1 MRKLTKLLVV
11 LVAVL
16 LPVCASA
23 MTETEWNRKCHEKT
37 KQSVTVYVRETV
49 YQEATSTDLGVT
61 GQGAVWKAVGSL
73 PAGAYVQ
80 HNSRYD
86 DFGYTYIGY
95 WKNGGVSYGYVKTK
109 PFPLTSAR
117 VYVQV
122 VQSGF
127 GIAVANVPEACLDD
141 PAALR
146 AYIAKNYPDCRLL
159 EEHEK
164 DDLEWGPGD
173 SLHLKDDAGTQEKK
187 PTTSTTKKSTRNK
200 VEKMTLDISL
210 AVENETLPVTVKQL
224 GVHES
229 VVKLD
234 GKETTVPTTQ
244 LRYETTAAGDNAL
257 AIIYAKNTGEVIL
270 RPRQETTGRV
280 TKCKTGR
287 VALVIEKGKSWSK
300 LWYDGHVGY
309 VQNKYLQFIP
319 MADAATDAA
328 VGGKNAPLHLG
339 THRDTRVVKQ
349 VKKGTP
355 IEKLWQGETWAE
367 VAVDGY
373 RGYIQLKYLAE

>member
-11 LVAVL
+11 LVGVL

-23 MTETEWNRKCHEKT
+23 MTETEWNRSCWSKT
-37 KQSVTVYVRETV
+37 RNSLTV
-49 YQEATSTDLGVT
+49 YQREETGAATATDLEPAWR
-61 GQGAVWKAVGSL
+61 AVDSL
-73 PAGAYVQ
+73 PAGAYVKRS
-80 HNSRYD
+80 SRND
-86 DFGYTYIGY
+86 DIGHIYISY
-95 WKNGGVSYGYVKTK
+95 WKNGSVNGGYVKMSSY
-109 PFPLTSAR
+109 PLEGAGA
-117 VYVQV
+117 YVKV
-122 VQSGF
+122 VMDNGYI
-127 GIAVANVPEACLDD
+127 GVTEVPEAYLDD
-141 PAALR
+141 ADALR
-146 AYIAKNYPDCRLL
+146 KYIKEYRTDCRLL
-159 EEHEK
+159 ESGEQDQLVEGK
-164 DDLEWGPGD
+164 NDSMYLPGE
-173 SLHLKDDAGTQEKK
+173 SSSTQSTK
-187 PTTSTTKKSTRNK
+187 PTTSTTKKSTKKK

-210 AVENETLPVTVKQL
+210 AVEGETLPVTVKQL

-229 VVKLD
+229 IVKLD

-244 LRYETTAAGDNAL
+244 LRYETTAAGENAL

-270 RPRQETTGRV
+270 RPQQETTGRV

-319 MADAATDAA
+319 MAEAATDAA

-367 VAVDGY
+367 VAVEGY

>member
-1 MRKLTKLLVV
+1 MRKLTRVLVV
-11 LVAVL
+11 LVVLL

-23 MTETEWNRKCHEKT
+23 MTEAEWNRSCWSKT
-37 KQSVTVYVRETV
+37 RDSLTV
-49 YQEATSTDLGVT
+49 YQREDAGAATATDLEST
-61 GQGAVWKAVGSL
+61 WRAVDSL
-73 PAGAYVQ
+73 PAGAYVKR
-80 HNSRYD
+80 NSRND
-86 DFGYTYIGY
+86 DIGHIYISY
-95 WKNGGVSYGYVKTK
+95 WKNGSVCGGYVKMS
-109 PFPLTSAR
+109 PHPLENAG

-127 GIAVANVPEACLDD
+127 GIAVTQVPEAYLDD
-141 PAALR
+141 KAALR

-159 EEHEK
+159 EDDEK

-173 SLHLKDDAGTQEKK
+173 SLHLKGDANTQEKK
-187 PTTSTTKKSTRNK
+187 PSTSTAKKSTKKK

-210 AVENETLPVTVKQL
+210 AVEEETLPVTVKQL

-229 VVKLD
+229 IVKLD
-234 GKETTVPTTQ
+234 GKETAVPTTQ
-244 LRYETTAAGDNAL
+244 LRYETTAAGENAL

-270 RPRQETTGRV
+270 RPQQETTGRV

-287 VALVIEKGKSWSK
+287 VALVIEKEKNWSK

-319 MADAATDAA
+319 MAESATDAA
-328 VGGKNAPLHLG
+328 VGGKNAPMHLG

-355 IEKLWQGETWAE
+355 IQKLWQSETWAE

>member
-11 LVAVL
+11 LVALL

-23 MTETEWNRKCHEKT
+23 MTETEWNRSCWSKT
-37 KQSVTVYVRETV
+37 RNSLTV
-49 YQEATSTDLGVT
+49 YQREETGAATATDLEPT
-61 GQGAVWKAVGSL
+61 WRAVDSL
-73 PAGAYVQ
+73 PAGAYVKRS
-80 HNSRYD
+80 SRND
-86 DFGYTYIGY
+86 DIGHIYISY
-95 WKNGGVSYGYVKTK
+95 WKNGSVNAGYVKMS
-109 PFPLTSAR
+109 PYPLEGAGA
-117 VYVQV
+117 YVKV
-122 VQSGF
+122 VMDNGYI
-127 GIAVANVPEACLDD
+127 GVTEVPEAYLDD
-141 PAALR
+141 ADALR
-146 AYIAKNYPDCRLL
+146 KYIKEYRTDCRLL
-159 EEHEK
+159 ESGEQDQLVEGK
-164 DDLEWGPGD
+164 NDSMYLPGEG
-173 SLHLKDDAGTQEKK
+173 SSSQGSSTK
-187 PTTSTTKKSTRNK
+187 PTTSTTKKSTKKK

-244 LRYETTAAGDNAL
+244 LRYETTAAGENAL

-270 RPRQETTGRV
+270 RPQQETTGRV

-287 VALVIEKGKSWSK
+287 VALVIEQGKSWSK

>member
-1 MRKLTKLLVV
+1 MRKLMKLLVV
-11 LVAVL
+11 LVALL

-23 MTETEWNRKCHEKT
+23 MTETEWNRSCWSKT
-37 KQSVTVYVRETV
+37 RNSLTV
-49 YQEATSTDLGVT
+49 YQREDVGEATATDLEPT
-61 GQGAVWKAVGSL
+61 WRAVDSL
-73 PAGAYVQ
+73 PAGAYVKRS
-80 HNSRYD
+80 SRND
-86 DFGYTYIGY
+86 DIGHIYISY
-95 WKNGGVSYGYVKTK
+95 WKNGSVNSGYVKMS
-109 PFPLTSAR
+109 PYPLESAGA
-117 VYVQV
+117 YVKV
-122 VQSGF
+122 VMDNGYI
-127 GIAVANVPEACLDD
+127 GVTEVPEAYLND
-141 PAALR
+141 ANALR
-146 AYIAKNYPDCRLL
+146 KYIEEYRTDCRLL
-159 EEHEK
+159 ESGEQDQLVEGK
-164 DDLEWGPGD
+164 ND
-173 SLHLKDDAGTQEKK
+173 SMYLPDAGSSSQGSTTK
-187 PTTSTTKKSTRNK
+187 PTTSTTKKSTKK

-210 AVENETLPVTVKQL
+210 AVEGETLPVTVKQL

-229 VVKLD
+229 IVKLE

-244 LRYETTAAGDNAL
+244 LRYETTADSANAL

-270 RPRQETTGRV
+270 RPQQETTGRV

-328 VGGKNAPLHLG
+328 VGSQNAPMHLG

-349 VKKGTP
+349 VKKGTA

>member
-1 MRKLTKLLVV
+1 
-11 LVAVL
+11 
-16 LPVCASA
+16 
-23 MTETEWNRKCHEKT
+23 
-37 KQSVTVYVRETV
+37 
-49 YQEATSTDLGVT
+49 
-61 GQGAVWKAVGSL
+61 
-73 PAGAYVQ
+73 
-80 HNSRYD
+80 
-86 DFGYTYIGY
+86 
-95 WKNGGVSYGYVKTK
+95 
-109 PFPLTSAR
+109 
-117 VYVQV
+117 
-122 VQSGF
+122 
-127 GIAVANVPEACLDD
+127 
-141 PAALR
+141 
-146 AYIAKNYPDCRLL
+146 
-159 EEHEK
+159 
-164 DDLEWGPGD
+164 
-173 SLHLKDDAGTQEKK
+173 
-187 PTTSTTKKSTRNK
+187 
-200 VEKMTLDISL
+200 MTLDISL

-244 LRYETTAAGDNAL
+244 LRYETTAAGENAL

-270 RPRQETTGRV
+270 RPQQETTGRV

-287 VALVIEKGKSWSK
+287 VALVIEQGKSWSK

-319 MADAATDAA
+319 MAEAATDAA